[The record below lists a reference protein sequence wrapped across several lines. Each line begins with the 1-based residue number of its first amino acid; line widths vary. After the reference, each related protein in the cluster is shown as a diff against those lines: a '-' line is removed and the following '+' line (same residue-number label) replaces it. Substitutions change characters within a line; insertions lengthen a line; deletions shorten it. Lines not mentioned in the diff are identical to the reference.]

1 MGTSGRSKHDVL
13 QRHWRGRAKAG
24 DPWRDGKEDG
34 MGIIG
39 WLILGLGAGAIA
51 RLIHRGEEPGGLPGT
66 LAVGVAG
73 AVLGGLIASVAGI
86 GGISSFFSLG
96 TWVIAVAGAMVLLV
110 IYSALMGG
118 RRGSRPASS

>member
-1 MGTSGRSKHDVL
+1 
-13 QRHWRGRAKAG
+13 
-24 DPWRDGKEDG
+24 

-51 RLIHRGEEPGGLPGT
+51 RFIHRGEEPAGLLGT

-73 AVLGGLIASVAGI
+73 AMLGGLIASVAGI

-96 TWVIAVAGAMVLLV
+96 TWVIAILGALLLLV
-110 IYSALMGG
+110 VYSTLMRSRG
-118 RRGSRPASS
+118 GSRPASS